1 MKNRLLPVALV
12 LAPAVLG
19 LLARGAEFA
28 TANGALTVSAGRVAP
43 QEIASTLAAGD
54 LALALGLS
62 LSLALALVWIGS
74 GVREGARTWAPRAL
88 VAAGLL
94 VATLGTLRLQA
105 LNAALAEDYRATVA
119 AAWTQPEEQALE
131 QAEPTTARPTP
142 TSAPSTPRSNS
153 PASSPAARAPST
165 ARARAA
171 SWACCSPWPRSRRPC
186 DGVPA
191 ARRPTR
197 PEESPGGG
205 PRPARSVNPRQRC
218 R

>member
-28 TANGALTVSAGRVAP
+28 TANGALTASAGRVAP

-54 LALALGLS
+54 LVLALGLAV
-62 LSLALALVWIGS
+62 SLALALVWIGS
-74 GVREGARTWAPRAL
+74 GVREGTRTWAPRAL

-131 QAEPTTARPTP
+131 QAEAYYSRTYADERPVHASAQLAGLVAGSEGAFAGASKTRLMGLLLAVAAFATTLR
-142 TSAPSTPRSNS
+142 
-153 PASSPAARAPST
+153 
-165 ARARAA
+165 
-171 SWACCSPWPRSRRPC
+171 RRPC
-186 DGVPA
+186 A
-191 ARRPTR
+191 A
-197 PEESPGGG
+197 SAAGH
-205 PRPARSVNPRQRC
+205 AD
-218 R
+218 